1 LRISYGVFFV
11 YNNAVENILW
21 VFYVDN
27 SAVIEVA
34 SEVNEMLP
42 MPVVIKF
49 IFKYIFKGFH
59 NITIVPGVAQEL
71 RATIGSLFYIK
82 FYWH

>member
-42 MPVVIKF
+42 MPVVIQF

-71 RATIGSLFYIK
+71 RATIGSLYIK